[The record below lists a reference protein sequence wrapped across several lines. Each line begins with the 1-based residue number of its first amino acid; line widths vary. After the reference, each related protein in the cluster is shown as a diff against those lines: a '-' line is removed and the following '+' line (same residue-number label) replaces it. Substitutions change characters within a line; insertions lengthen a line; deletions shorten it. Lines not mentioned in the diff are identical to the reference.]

1 VTNTGKKILPSDVIE
16 HWPEVFGDIE
26 LNVLPIRYLHTVLV
40 NFKDGKTWEIKVT
53 TKAKREGWVAF
64 QTNLS
69 EICKTYEDSIDNV
82 DFKLDTERV
91 RKDIEK
97 STQKFLK
104 KKKL

>member
-1 VTNTGKKILPSDVIE
+1 MTKSGKILPKDVIE
-16 HWPEVFGDIE
+16 HWPEVFGDVE
-26 LNVLPIRYLHTVLV
+26 LNVLPVRYLHTVLV

-53 TKAKREGWVAF
+53 AKAKREGWSVF
-64 QTNLS
+64 EQNLS
-69 EICKTYEDSIDNV
+69 ELCKTYEDTIDNI

-91 RKDIEK
+91 KKDIER

>member
-1 VTNTGKKILPSDVIE
+1 MTKTGKILPRDVIE
-16 HWPEVFGDIE
+16 HWPEVFADVE
-26 LNVLPIRYLHTVLV
+26 LNVLPIRYLQTVLV

-53 TKAKREGWVAF
+53 TKARREGWPAF
-64 QTNLS
+64 QQSLS
-69 EICKTYEDSIDNV
+69 DLCKTYEGNIDNV